1 VRIWRISN
9 FGDLSGVGG
18 LKADGRWHDRG
29 RHAVYAADHPASA
42 LLEVMVH
49 LEIDFE
55 DLPTTYQLLGID
67 VPDDVA
73 VETVS
78 LTDIERMSQDWADDP
93 RVTRGLLRPWFDE
106 ARTAMVSVPSV
117 IVPFA
122 KLRHQSETQ
131 RCGAH
136 PRVACRA
143 LSPRPAV
150 AGTRDGRRLK
160 RDEIKSGCEPRKRG
174 ARSRL
179 RAYDIR

>member
-9 FGDLSGVGG
+9 FDDLSGVGG

-29 RHAVYAADHPASA
+29 RHAVYGADHPASA

-73 VETVS
+73 VETLS
-78 LTDIERMSQDWADDP
+78 LTDIERISQDWADDP

-117 IVPFA
+117 IAPFA
-122 KLRHQSETQ
+122 QNYVMNPTHNDAARIRVSHVA
-131 RCGAH
+131 RYPH
-136 PRVACRA
+136 DPRLLGR
-143 LSPRPAV
+143 
-150 AGTRDGRRLK
+150 GTG
-160 RDEIKSGCEPRKRG
+160 GV
-174 ARSRL
+174 
-179 RAYDIR
+179 

>member
-1 VRIWRISN
+1 MRIWRISN
-9 FGDLSGVGG
+9 FDDLSGVGG

-67 VPDDVA
+67 VPDDIA
-73 VETVS
+73 VETVG
-78 LTDIERMSQDWADDP
+78 LTDIERISQDWADDP

-106 ARTAMVSVPSV
+106 ARTAVVSVPSV

-122 KLRHQSETQ
+122 QNYVVNPRHQDAA
-131 RCGAH
+131 RI
-136 PRVACRA
+136 RVWH
-143 LSPRPAV
+143 V
-150 AGTRDGRRLK
+150 ARYPHDLRLFGK
-160 RDEIKSGCEPRKRG
+160 RTGND
-174 ARSRL
+174 
-179 RAYDIR
+179 